1 MSILDY
7 IPFGHNNAITGS
19 RLSELTGISKREIRR
34 MVSQARRETPIL
46 NLQDGKGY
54 FKPTEEE
61 KYLVERY
68 VKQETARLKSVG
80 WSLKAAREF
89 VKNG

>member
-1 MSILDY
+1 MCVLDY
-7 IPFGHNNAITGS
+7 IPYGHNNAVTCE
-19 RLSELTGISKREIRR
+19 RLSEITGINRRNIRKII
-34 MVSQARRETPIL
+34 SEERRKTPIL

-61 KYLVERY
+61 KYLVECY
-68 VKQETARLKSVG
+68 IKQETARLKSVG

>member
-1 MSILDY
+1 MCILDY
-7 IPFGHNNAITGS
+7 IPYGQNNAVTGT
-19 RLSELTGISKREIRR
+19 RLSELTGINRRKIRKII
-34 MVSQARRETPIL
+34 AEERRKTPIL

-61 KYLVERY
+61 KHLVERY

-89 VKNG
+89 VKQ